1 MDFENFSQNIST
13 NNEVSSLES
22 TSDDSAQ
29 NKGPDSAVTNQEE
42 SQGQSP
48 QGIAGKSSC
57 KPRQK
62 SQKMGLFVLL
72 SLCGILALGSI
83 INFFNKPDSAS
94 LPTDSMRNFSFVLS
108 NSPAAGKLSFQTPSG
123 NTEYVAVVHIE
134 GTIQEANETYNQ
146 EWLIST
152 IEDLTYDDKNL
163 GILLYIDSPGG
174 GVYESDEVYLELL
187 DYKETSE
194 KPVWAY
200 LGPMAASGGY
210 YIACAADYIIANR
223 NCLTGSIGVIAG
235 QSVDFSQFLDKHGI
249 KVTTFTAGSNK
260 DMLGISVPVTEE
272 QAAIMQSIAD
282 DSYNQFVGIV
292 AESRNLTF
300 KKAASLAD
308 GRIYTA
314 DQALNNGL
322 IDDISRLEEAY
333 SQYEE
338 ALMIDEVDF
347 IHLTPEQEFNFMNYL
362 FTGINTLVKGRDSI
376 SGTESLLLE
385 AQEQVMPELSYPAYY
400 FQQ

>member
-1 MDFENFSQNIST
+1 
-13 NNEVSSLES
+13 
-22 TSDDSAQ
+22 
-29 NKGPDSAVTNQEE
+29 
-42 SQGQSP
+42 
-48 QGIAGKSSC
+48 
-57 KPRQK
+57 
-62 SQKMGLFVLL
+62 
-72 SLCGILALGSI
+72 
-83 INFFNKPDSAS
+83 
-94 LPTDSMRNFSFVLS
+94 
-108 NSPAAGKLSFQTPSG
+108 
-123 NTEYVAVVHIE
+123 
-134 GTIQEANETYNQ
+134 
-146 EWLIST
+146 
-152 IEDLTYDDKNL
+152 
-163 GILLYIDSPGG
+163 
-174 GVYESDEVYLELL
+174 
-187 DYKETSE
+187 
-194 KPVWAY
+194 
-200 LGPMAASGGY
+200 
-210 YIACAADYIIANR
+210 
-223 NCLTGSIGVIAG
+223 
-235 QSVDFSQFLDKHGI
+235 
-249 KVTTFTAGSNK
+249 
-260 DMLGISVPVTEE
+260 
-272 QAAIMQSIAD
+272 MQSIAD